1 MAECEAAESE
11 IRHVLITGARG
22 VGKTTILQK
31 ACEELEKEGF
41 ALHGFYRE
49 KVRHF
54 GRGKGYDVV
63 NLNKERAKLSRV
75 DDEGGFLNRH
85 DPNRSGRYL
94 VQVEEFEEFVLPLLH
109 ASNTGITVIDEIGK
123 LEAYS
128 RSFHQAVLSRLDD
141 PRSKVFA
148 TIPARK
154 GRPIPLVEQVRNR
167 TDVKVFTVTKENRH
181 SILSNVLSVI
191 KKIASEN

>member
-1 MAECEAAESE
+1 MAHCGGVESE

-22 VGKTTILQK
+22 VGKTTILLK
-31 ACEELEKEGF
+31 ACEELEREGF

-94 VQVEEFEEFVLPLLH
+94 VLVDEFEDFVLPLLH

-123 LEAYS
+123 LESYS
-128 RSFHQAVLSRLDD
+128 RGFHQSVLSRLDD

-148 TIPARK
+148 TIPAIK

-167 TDVKVFTVTKENRH
+167 PDVKLFTVDKKNRH
-181 SILSNVLSVI
+181 EILAEILSAV